1 MIFVFFSIEPGLL
14 GTAQIDAET
23 SLLAYIDDAMR
34 SYELKVNSSIM
45 RRALKSLIN
54 DDFKLGAWSNLVS
67 VSKKTID
74 ERFLPADDGVTADDF
89 YMLMCSQILQKMLR
103 TATQKFKPK
112 DIRFLFVWLFCLLPF
127 VLEIKV

>member
-1 MIFVFFSIEPGLL
+1 MWVIHLLLLACFDFPGLL
-14 GTAQIDAET
+14 GTAQVDAET

-34 SYELKVNSSIM
+34 NYELKINSSIM

-112 DIRFLFVWLFCLLPF
+112 DILFCLFF
-127 VLEIKV
+127 V